1 MSTQPVVSRRV
12 GWLGLTI
19 AILFGLFYAYDLFEA
34 ISNAVGVP
42 AQINGYNAARATV
55 QLDPVP
61 IPWGWL
67 VVDVLVAPVVYVL
80 AFLLGRRR
88 SVAIAALIFF
98 IGLTVVSAVTLTA
111 VALA

>member
-1 MSTQPVVSRRV
+1 MTGHPVELRRT
-12 GWLGLTI
+12 GWPSLAI
-19 AILFGLFYAYDLFEA
+19 AIVFGLFYAYDLFEA
-34 ISNAVGVP
+34 VSNAVGVP
-42 AQINGYNAARATV
+42 AQINGYNAARASV

-67 VVDVLVAPVVYVL
+67 IVDVLASPVAYVL
-80 AFLLGRRR
+80 AFLLARRR
-88 SVAIAALIFF
+88 SVVIAALVFF